1 MAITFY
7 PCLPAGNCLSLVPD
21 FFKLFRVIVPL
32 AICALAGPS
41 LCLAEN
47 WQAAI
52 HENGAPKTL
61 VGVDKKKRTFN
72 FFEKRSPLG
81 VRYQYPCVTGQLSG
95 DKQKIN
101 DLKTPEGIYFVGYKI
116 ANGLDF
122 REYGGIAYTLNYPN
136 PVDKLRGKTG
146 HGIWIHS
153 KGFDLVP
160 TKGCVAINRENIA
173 EVGPRLT
180 PGLPVILAE
189 ELKGVTT
196 FDNGTP
202 AQLISLMENWTNAW
216 ASKSPQMFDYYN
228 PEAYSRA
235 TENFTQFRQNKERL
249 FKTLDFIKI
258 YNREIHALEG
268 PGYWVTWAEQLYTAS
283 NLSTEGVRRLYWQK
297 DNDGFYRIVGME
309 WIPRDLGMA
318 AEYRQGKLVASLPPP
333 VSDASGEAPIAPSLD
348 MPEQPQEIAEAPATL
363 PQPAPVPAATPAE
376 NRTSPGLGEAIRMLA
391 GKFLAASDPLIP
403 GNAPKPA
410 PPDEIDWGSGRKL
423 GEPAKTPPDEIPAAI
438 MDAEAAPETAKPAAP
453 SVEKPVAAETPP
465 AKPEFTESD
474 KAALEK
480 ALAAWQHGL
489 ENRDAALLEL
499 YDNGRFNRLPRSA
512 GVPKTQSLATVSQ
525 NLKRDFTQKYQL
537 FSRPPAY
544 EGAPD
549 LAKSSQDILMV
560 FPRQQRQGVQEL
572 WWSKNDSG
580 EYRIVG
586 SHFTPKPLG
595 LEANY
600 LEKVSGDIADMV
612 EAWRK
617 AWENADIDAYMSHYL
632 PDASQ
637 PGRTGAN
644 VIRVQKSGLWS
655 RIKPVMVQLTGL
667 RLSVE
672 PDGIRADM
680 NQAYSDSAGRG
691 DKGVKTLHL
700 RHDGEKWR
708 IKREDWS
715 ALPAKEQ

>member
-1 MAITFY
+1 M
-7 PCLPAGNCLSLVPD
+7 VPD
-21 FFKLFRVIVPL
+21 FFKRVRAIIPL
-32 AICALAGPS
+32 ALFVLTSPAP
-41 LCLAEN
+41 CLADN

-52 HENGAPKTL
+52 HENGAPKAL

-81 VRYQYPCVTGQLSG
+81 VRYQYPCVTGQITG

-101 DLKTPEGIYFVGYKI
+101 DLKTPEGVYFVDYKI
-116 ANGLDF
+116 AHGLDF

-136 PVDKLRGKTG
+136 PVDRLRGKTG

-160 TKGCVAINRENIA
+160 TRGCIAINRENIA
-173 EVGPRLT
+173 EVGPRLI

-189 ELKGVTT
+189 ELRGVTT

-202 AQLISLMENWTNAW
+202 AQMISLMEGWTNAW
-216 ASKSPQMFDYYN
+216 ASKSPQMFDYYD

-235 TENFTQFRQNKERL
+235 TEDFSLFRQNKERL
-249 FKTLDFIKI
+249 FKALDFIKI

-297 DNDGFYRIVGME
+297 DPQGLFRIVGME

-318 AEYRQGKLVASLPPP
+318 AEYRQGKLVASLPQT

-348 MPEQPQEIAEAPATL
+348 MPEQAAETPEAEASL
-363 PQPAPVPAATPAE
+363 PQPAPAPVEPPAE
-376 NRTSPGLGEAIRMLA
+376 NRTSPGLGETIRAIA

-403 GNAPKPA
+403 GKTQKAPL
-410 PPDEIDWGSGRKL
+410 PDEIEWGSGRKL
-423 GEPAKTPPDEIPAAI
+423 GEPAKSPE
-438 MDAEAAPETAKPAAP
+438 AEVAPVNREPGKAAPENPVQQEPAEAKAVLAG
-453 SVEKPVAAETPP
+453 
-465 AKPEFTESD
+465 SD

-480 ALAAWQHGL
+480 ALARWQMGM
-489 ENRDAALLEL
+489 ENRDQGILEL
-499 YDNGRFNRLPRSA
+499 YDSERFNKLPRSA
-512 GVPKTQSLATVSQ
+512 GVPKTQSLAAISQ
-525 NLKRDFTQKYQL
+525 GMKRDFSQKGL
-537 FSRPPAY
+537 FVSRPAVF
-544 EGAPD
+544 EGGPEIV
-549 LAKSSQDILMV
+549 KSSQDILLIL
-560 FPRQQRQGVQEL
+560 PRQQRQGVQNL
-572 WWSKNDSG
+572 WWSKNGAGD
-580 EYRIVG
+580 YRIVG
-586 SHFTPKPLG
+586 SQFTPRPLG

-600 LEKVSGDIADMV
+600 LEKVSGDVADMV

-617 AWENADIDAYMSHYL
+617 AWEQADIDGYMSHYL

-637 PGRTGAN
+637 PGRTGAS
-644 VIRVQKSGLWS
+644 VIRMQKSGLWT
-655 RIKPVMVQLTGL
+655 RVKPVMVQLSGL

-680 NQAYSDSAGRG
+680 NQAYTDSAGRG

-700 RHDGEKWR
+700 RHDGDKWR
-708 IKREDWS
+708 IKREDWT
-715 ALPAKEQ
+715 ALPGKDQQGALP